1 MGSPTTTDSGATR
14 GLRQRENLPAG
25 GPLANNQKNSWEMI
39 VNPDVDVCTKIENH
53 SKTFL
58 ITQKNQPLIDNQSI
72 LSTEISAKRWPGFYV

>member
-1 MGSPTTTDSGATR
+1 
-14 GLRQRENLPAG
+14 
-25 GPLANNQKNSWEMI
+25 MI